1 MSIHSD
7 GKPAAVSPDIHHD
20 HAEAFQVDSDVSIS
34 LQGRNES
41 SQPWI
46 DCESKGDH
54 REEWGEAI
62 DEQEEPSFL
71 LPEEA
76 RDRNEPQRPCAFVV
90 TSGPFVEYSG
100 LAAVDSPML
109 DVDVSMN
116 ESCSSVSEDQAS
128 ELESCSTVE
137 DHASELDS
145 LEDSQSLAD
154 DFQEEAEATLHA
166 AEDLLLSMK
175 ATNQALRMYAEAI
188 ESQSS
193 RSQKDH
199 SNRQH

>member
-46 DCESKGDH
+46 DCESKGEH

-128 ELESCSTVE
+128 ELESCSSVE

-154 DFQEEAEATLHA
+154 DFQEAEATLQA
-166 AEDLLLSMK
+166 AEDLMSSMK

-193 RSQKDH
+193 RSQKQQG
-199 SNRQH
+199 NRQP